1 MERPEDGPPEQRML
15 ETSRTRTR
23 RLRLFLRDFRV
34 VEANASF
41 ADGQSLAHYLAQRRA
56 WVTLLDAHW
65 PGTGDRSP
73 VIVLRVQ
80 QILWIETHNGE
91 VPAVTSSAAPNPR
104 GVDVRLDGGLVLRGW
119 LPMME
124 GQRLADYLESAGGFV
139 PLMEAH
145 LLRSGRPPRKTNV
158 VLRDVAI
165 NRDAIQTVSEAEKAP
180 TEPLL

>member
-1 MERPEDGPPEQRML
+1 ML
-15 ETSRTRTR
+15 ETARTRTR

-41 ADGQSLAHYLAQRRA
+41 AAGQSLAHYLAQRRA

-73 VIVLRVQ
+73 VIVLRVH

-104 GVDVRLDGGLVLRGW
+104 AVEVRLDGGLVLFGC
-119 LPMME
+119 LPMLE
-124 GQRLADYLESAGGFV
+124 GQRLADYLESTGAFI
-139 PLMEAH
+139 PLMQAH
-145 LLRSGRPPRKTNV
+145 LLRNGRPPRKTNV
-158 VLRDVAI
+158 VLHDVAI
-165 NRDAIQTVSEAEKAP
+165 NRDAIQTVSEAATAP
-180 TEPLL
+180 AEPPL